1 MGIQKNVFFFFL
13 LEKMK
18 KHQKMP
24 FSRNSVLFFLPTFKF
39 TNCEHANKPS
49 HTEFMFL
56 FLN

>member
-24 FSRNSVLFFLPTFKF
+24 FSRNSVFFLPTFKF